1 MTTPDFGWGLLHRCP
16 GSVPHRRC
24 RGRGS
29 ASISRA
35 GGDFR
40 QASGVSVEAAG
51 KADAGCSSRS
61 VPSAALGPAET
72 LFSPKRRTGP
82 RGRRRCHRS
91 RERRGAAR
99 SQTLLW
105 ATRNPP
111 SRDRTRPRPG
121 PHQGQEPQRLT
132 RRAVLVSV
140 DSRRRQRRQGQ
151 HHRRDR
157 RTRADLSH
165 RPQAHGRRTRVKG
178 RVTFTG
184 RTRSQAHH
192 RHLQP

>member
-1 MTTPDFGWGLLHRCP
+1 MTSSLPACHGPFRPNPSTGAEPLSNKRPGLSGMTTPDFGWGLLHRCP

-72 LFSPKRRTGP
+72 LSPERRTGP
-82 RGRRRCHRS
+82 RWPSTVPSQPRTQRCSAFADTALGDEEPAVARPNQTPPRAS
-91 RERRGAAR
+91 PGTRTAAANASSCPGIRG
-99 SQTLLW
+99 QPETP
-105 ATRNPP
+105 ATAGTTSP
-111 SRDRTRPRPG
+111 T
-121 PHQGQEPQRLT
+121 
-132 RRAVLVSV
+132 
-140 DSRRRQRRQGQ
+140 
-151 HHRRDR
+151 
-157 RTRADLSH
+157 
-165 RPQAHGRRTRVKG
+165 
-178 RVTFTG
+178 
-184 RTRSQAHH
+184 
-192 RHLQP
+192 

>member
-35 GGDFR
+35 GGDSGKR
-40 QASGVSVEAAG
+40 RECQSRPPGKPTPAVLLGVSRVPRWVRPR
-51 KADAGCSSRS
+51 RS
-61 VPSAALGPAET
+61 HRSDERGRA
-72 LFSPKRRTGP
+72 
-82 RGRRRCHRS
+82 GRRRCHRS